1 MRGVP
6 EPAAAPARWQKYH
19 LHEVDDLLSLVA
31 ELERLKNIR
40 ECEQETNWWSSS
52 LPYLRERQRCDN
64 NSDKRWTPCPVA
76 VGQGVGNLRDRKE
89 WKQNSLPTYAAF
101 PDAFTP

>member
-31 ELERLKNIR
+31 ELKRLKSIR

-52 LPYLRERQRCDN
+52 LPYL
-64 NSDKRWTPCPVA
+64 
-76 VGQGVGNLRDRKE
+76 
-89 WKQNSLPTYAAF
+89 
-101 PDAFTP
+101 